1 MYKDVKKTLLMSCT
15 QKKSMEEIDILRKL
29 ILQKLIRSNVW
40 GGKHTPLDFVIKGVP
55 EHYRNTHKGKKAVEK
70 ALKEL
75 TNDEWIIILSKR
87 TGRGSDDH
95 VSLNPRKISEIKQFL
110 ASS

>member
-1 MYKDVKKTLLMSCT
+1 MG
-15 QKKSMEEIDILRKL
+15 EIDVLKKL
-29 ILQKLIRSNVW
+29 ILQKLIRANVW
-40 GGKHTPLDFVIKGVP
+40 GGKHTPFDFVIKGVP

-75 TNDEWIIILSKR
+75 TNVEWIIILAKR

-95 VSLNPRKISEIKQFL
+95 VSLNPRKVSEIKQFL
-110 ASS
+110 AKTSFC

>member
-1 MYKDVKKTLLMSCT
+1 
-15 QKKSMEEIDILRKL
+15 MEEINTLKKL
-29 ILQKLIRSNVW
+29 ILQKLIRANVW

-55 EHYRNTHKGKKAVEK
+55 EHYRNTHKGRKAIERV
-70 ALKEL
+70 LKEL
-75 TNDEWIIILSKR
+75 TNYEWIVIVTKR